1 MSGLN
6 EHQAFQAYQTS
17 GLAGLAGQTT
27 EQQKALAKVL
37 SLEVM
42 RMDPNHPAT
51 DVVKR
56 DIAQIYKNAH
66 PVAQKAS
73 DADRAAAGQ
82 AIAQLKEHP
91 AYLDPK
97 HPQHQAVTKQIA
109 AAYEVRYRG
118 EGDPGEH
125 VNG

>member
-6 EHQAFQAYQTS
+6 EHQAYLAYQEQ
-17 GLAGLAGQTT
+17 GLAGLAGQST
-27 EQQKALAKVL
+27 QQKLDMAKLL
-37 SLEVM
+37 SIEVT
-42 RMDPNHPAT
+42 RMDQRHPAT
-51 DVVKR
+51 GIVKR
-56 DIAQIYKNAH
+56 DIAQIYKDAY
-66 PVAQKAS
+66 PATQKAS
-73 DADRAAAGQ
+73 EADRAAAGQ
-82 AIAQLKEHP
+82 AITQLKEHP

-118 EGDPGEH
+118 EGDPGEP